1 MLTCKRE
8 GNQKTAKHVLGTKIS
23 AKTISILFLIF
34 YATALVLC
42 MITNQRQEHVELDD
56 QNDNIK
62 KGIASFGFDTYL

>member
-1 MLTCKRE
+1 
-8 GNQKTAKHVLGTKIS
+8 
-23 AKTISILFLIF
+23 
-34 YATALVLC
+34 